1 MENIFLVYELDDC
14 QHMVLKGVFFDFA
27 KAAILAINSTTGKL
41 WDDYFVQE
49 TPPGETVVVAEWKY
63 CMGKNICKTTFDS
76 DGNVEQSIRFYKIN
90 YMPNGRTLVKV
101 DPT

>member
-27 KAAILAINSTTGKL
+27 RAAILAINSTTGKL

-49 TPPGETVVVAEWKY
+49 TPPERLWWLLSGSIAWERISA
-63 CMGKNICKTTFDS
+63 IRL
-76 DGNVEQSIRFYKIN
+76 SIR
-90 YMPNGRTLVKV
+90 MGM
-101 DPT
+101 